1 MLKSFWWLIRCRPDR
16 LLQRRLAGLNPTGKT
31 LAKHADRAEFQCA
44 RDFIAA
50 ARAGALGLRAHGPK
64 RPSSGLLAEG
74 NTLHGEVRNRPA
86 RPLANYCPVPQ
97 AIACSCIL
105 ARQITFRN
113 KIPTARVLRRPVSIL
128 NPLSKHTSL
137 WILKVGCRLA
147 RPSKEA
153 LIV

>member
-1 MLKSFWWLIRCRPDR
+1 MLKSFWWLVRCRPDR

-31 LAKHADRAEFQCA
+31 LAKHADRTEFY
-44 RDFIAA
+44 RSRKFVAA
-50 ARAGALGLRAHGPK
+50 TRAGALGLRAHGPK
-64 RPSSGLLAEG
+64 RPSSGILADG

-113 KIPTARVLRRPVSIL
+113 KIPAARVLRGPRFETHGRP
-128 NPLSKHTSL
+128 P
-137 WILKVGCRLA
+137 A
-147 RPSKEA
+147 KEY
-153 LIV
+153 